1 MPWGHAS
8 SGHTKTYMKNT
19 IKPALEGQAAFDY
32 SGKQVEW
39 LRVCLSPER
48 LIPYYVKARGSD
60 WVAFHLYVRN
70 TELSASLYGVIQ
82 ALEAGLRNLAHVKM
96 TEAFGTEEW
105 WDKLPLHD
113 EELTDI
119 ARAKDSISSRIKQ
132 VQPGRIVAELG
143 FGFWVKLFANSYE
156 KRLWVPYLSRRFPAK
171 LSRKILHER
180 LTSLKELRNRIAHHE
195 ALIKRNNDQ
204 DYQDLLETIGWI
216 SPTLRRWV
224 EHYTDFPVVR
234 ARRIPKEPIPSP
246 PEQTAEAN
254 PAEKIAGLAP

>member
-19 IKPALEGQAAFDY
+19 VKPALEGQAAFDY

-180 LTSLKELRNRIAHHE
+180 LTNLKELRNRIAHHE